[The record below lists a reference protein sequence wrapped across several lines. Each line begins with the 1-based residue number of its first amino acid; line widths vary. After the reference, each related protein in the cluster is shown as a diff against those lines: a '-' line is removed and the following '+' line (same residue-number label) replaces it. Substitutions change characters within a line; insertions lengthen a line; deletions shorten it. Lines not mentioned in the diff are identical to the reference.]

1 MGLHYRQQ
9 CVVCH
14 DCALCVRACAHAY
27 AIQLL
32 LTSCRC
38 PAVHDSSRR
47 RNIMSNSSVKPTR
60 TRVVCHE
67 SRDLVLSCF
76 LCSILGT
83 GDLRSC
89 FRWIISCR
97 LDGLS
102 SDQNVRNRDNS
113 VNWWLI
119 VVGLHF
125 QISLYEMRVV
135 LLNLYKIRNFDFVR
149 KQTATTQVGYIGHV
163 FFIIN
168 LHYTNLC
175 HVLCRC
181 EARLSKF
188 KMRAQEI

>member
-1 MGLHYRQQ
+1 MFGGPPLPATENVQ
-9 CVVCH
+9 CVVCSTAVTTVP
-14 DCALCVRACAHAY
+14 CACVRACAHAC

-32 LTSCRC
+32 TWCRC
-38 PAVHDSSRR
+38 PAVHGSSRR
-47 RNIMSNSSVKPTR
+47 RNIMSNSSVKPPR
-60 TRVVCHE
+60 TRVLCHE

-97 LDGLS
+97 LIKVWGRQL
-102 SDQNVRNRDNS
+102 NKDNS

-125 QISLYEMRVV
+125 QISLFKMRVV

-149 KQTATTQVGYIGHV
+149 Q
-163 FFIIN
+163 
-168 LHYTNLC
+168 
-175 HVLCRC
+175 
-181 EARLSKF
+181 
-188 KMRAQEI
+188 